1 MEDFI
6 SVSFPSIAFSKIKN
20 TPSVFSTEKG
30 VINLTFPP
38 FKRKP
43 VNFFWIVG
51 LLDCWI
57 VGLLDCWIVGLL
69 DCWIVGLL
77 DCWIVGLL
85 DCWIPKLNNSTI

>member
-38 FKRKP
+38 FKRRP
-43 VNFFWIVG
+43 VNFFGRCEI
-51 LLDCWI
+51 LDLRC
-57 VGLLDCWIVGLL
+57 
-69 DCWIVGLL
+69 
-77 DCWIVGLL
+77 
-85 DCWIPKLNNSTI
+85 